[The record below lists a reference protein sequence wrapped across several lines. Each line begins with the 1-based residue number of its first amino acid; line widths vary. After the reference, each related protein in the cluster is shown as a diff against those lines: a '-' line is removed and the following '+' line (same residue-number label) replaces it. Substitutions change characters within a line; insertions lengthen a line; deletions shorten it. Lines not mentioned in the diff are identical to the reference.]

1 MIKVMLV
8 EDDPTMI
15 SLLNTLLEIEGF
27 EVAQVTDFSNVIQ
40 EIPKNAPDVILLDV
54 HLKDV
59 NGLDILADIRKD
71 ANLDDV
77 RIIMS
82 SGMDFKTESLSKG
95 ANDFVLKPYM
105 PDELIDKIKK
115 QIYNEN
121 REL

>member
-1 MIKVMLV
+1 MAKVMLV
-8 EDDPTMI
+8 EDDPTML

-27 EVAQVTDFSNVIQ
+27 EVAKVTDFSNVIQ

-59 NGLDILADIRKD
+59 NGLDILVDIRKD

-105 PDELIDKIKK
+105 PDELIEKINKL
-115 QIYNEN
+115 I
-121 REL
+121 

>member
-1 MIKVMLV
+1 MAKVMLV

-27 EVAQVTDFSNVIQ
+27 EVAQVKDFSKVLQ
-40 EIPKNAPDVILLDV
+40 EIPLNSPDLILLDV

-59 NGLDILADIRKD
+59 NGLDILVDIRKD
-71 ANLDDV
+71 TSLNDISV
-77 RIIMS
+77 IVS
-82 SGMDFKTESLSKG
+82 SGMDFKEESLSKG

-115 QIYNEN
+115 LI
-121 REL
+121 